1 LRRNN
6 LKGGDMTKIKSGGPV
21 RKFITRVLATAS
33 LLAIYG
39 FGTIATTGVVL
50 TTGVSTAFAQRGR
63 GRGRGRGIGIG
74 TAIGIGVGAAIV
86 GGAIAADQAA
96 RSDAVEYCM
105 RRFRSYN
112 PETGTYIGF
121 DGQPHPCP

>member
-1 LRRNN
+1 
-6 LKGGDMTKIKSGGPV
+6 MTKIKSGGPV
-21 RKFITRVLATAS
+21 RKFITRVLATGS

-50 TTGVSTAFAQRGR
+50 TTGVSPAFARGGRGR
-63 GRGRGRGIGIG
+63 GGRGRGIGVG

-86 GGAIAADQAA
+86 GGAIAAGEAQ
-96 RSDAVEYCM
+96 RRDAVEYCM

-121 DGQPHPCP
+121 DGLEHPCP

>member
-1 LRRNN
+1 
-6 LKGGDMTKIKSGGPV
+6 MTKIKSGGPV

-39 FGTIATTGVVL
+39 LGTVATTGVVL
-50 TTGVSTAFAQRGR
+50 TAATSPAFARGGR
-63 GRGRGRGIGIG
+63 GRGGGGVAALASARRSV
-74 TAIGIGVGAAIV
+74 IGVGAAIV
-86 GGAIAADQAA
+86 GGAIAADQAR

-121 DGQPHPCP
+121 DGLEHPCP

>member
-1 LRRNN
+1 
-6 LKGGDMTKIKSGGPV
+6 MTKIKLSGPV
-21 RKFITRVLATAS
+21 RKFITRVLATGS

-39 FGTIATTGVVL
+39 FGTIATTGVVM
-50 TTGVSTAFAQRGR
+50 TTGISPAFAQRGR
-63 GRGRGRGIGIG
+63 GRGGRGIGVG

-96 RSDAVEYCM
+96 RSNAVEYCM

>member
-1 LRRNN
+1 
-6 LKGGDMTKIKSGGPV
+6 MAKIKSGGPV
-21 RKFITRVLATAS
+21 RKFITRVLTAGS
-33 LLAIYG
+33 LLALYA
-39 FGTIATTGVVL
+39 FGTVATTGVVM
-50 TTGVSTAFAQRGR
+50 TTGMSPAFARGR
-63 GRGRGRGIGIG
+63 GRGRGRGIGVG

-86 GGAIAADQAA
+86 GGAIAADQAR